1 MEKHELE
8 TSNHTERIVDRGPA
22 EDPHLR
28 RGPRGFPLLPGGYGR
43 STYYTGAPSPY
54 AVRGEGYRVW
64 DDRGHELIDA
74 NNNFTSLIHGNAH
87 PEITEAATKALSAG
101 ASWGIPNLYEWDLAE
116 RLLSR
121 LPALDQVRFANSG
134 TEAVMSAI
142 RIARASTGR
151 ERVIVTKGGY
161 HGTSEVALVPG
172 GPSYTRGVTRGV
184 INDVTAVPLNDTG
197 FLRQAVEAAPDAY
210 AAIILDLL
218 PNRAGLLHI
227 SEEFVRE
234 ARELATRHGI
244 VLIIDETI
252 SLRLGYGGLC
262 GAYGID
268 PDLLTTGKLIGG
280 GFPVGAIVGLAE
292 LMAEVD
298 PTRPGSLPHGGTFS
312 GNPVS
317 MAAGAVALRLY
328 SEDEVQRLNRLG
340 DATREA
346 VNSRIADAGWEVR
359 GQGSL
364 LRAVP
369 AGATKVDENIQ
380 HRLWWATYERGLLGS
395 PANLLSLST
404 PMDESVTAEIA
415 ERLADAV
422 LEVAEGSPVR
432 EAEERKLK
440 L

>member
-1 MEKHELE
+1 MG
-8 TSNHTERIVDRGPA
+8 TEHQKTITQSHPL

-54 AVRGEGYRVW
+54 AIRGEGYRVW

-87 PEITEAATKALSAG
+87 PEITEAATKALTAG
-101 ASWGIPNLYEWDLAE
+101 ASWGIPNLYEWELADL
-116 RLLSR
+116 LLSR
-121 LPALDQVRFANSG
+121 LPELDQVRFANSG

-161 HGTSEVALVPG
+161 HGTSDVALVPG
-172 GPSYTRGVTRGV
+172 GPAYQRGVTRGV
-184 INDVTAVPLNDTG
+184 INDVTPVPLNDVDV
-197 FLRQAVEAAPDAY
+197 LRQEVEAAPDSY

-218 PNRAGLLHI
+218 PNRAGLLRI
-227 SEEFVRE
+227 SEEFVHT
-234 ARELATRHGI
+234 ARDLATRYGI
-244 VLIIDETI
+244 VLIIDEVI
-252 SLRLGYGGLC
+252 SLRLGFNGFSGEYGVS
-262 GAYGID
+262 

-280 GFPVGAIVGLAE
+280 GFPVGAVAGKAE

-317 MAAGAVALRLY
+317 MAAGSVALRLFTQ
-328 SEDEVQRLNRLG
+328 EEVKRLNHLG
-340 DATREA
+340 DTTRDT
-346 VNSRIADAGWEVR
+346 VNAKIADAGWEVR
-359 GQGSL
+359 GRGSL

-369 AGATKVDENIQ
+369 AGAEKVDEQTQ
-380 HRLWWATYERGLLGS
+380 HELWWASYERGLLGS

-404 PMDESVTAEIA
+404 PMDEKVAGDIA
-415 ERLADAV
+415 DRLADAV
-422 LEVAEGSPVR
+422 LAVANQNPATEG
-432 EAEERKLK
+432 AK
-440 L
+440 

>member
-1 MEKHELE
+1 MTD
-8 TSNHTERIVDRGPA
+8 TSTSKVSATRDH
-22 EDPHLR
+22 DPHLR
-28 RGPRGFPLLPGGYGR
+28 RGPRGYALLPGGYGR

-54 AVRGEGYRVW
+54 AIKGKGYRVW
-64 DDRGHELIDA
+64 DDRGRELIDA

-87 PEITEAATKALSAG
+87 PAITEAATRALTAG

-116 RLLSR
+116 ALLSR

-161 HGTSEVALVPG
+161 HGTSDVALVPG
-172 GPSYTRGVTRGV
+172 GPSYTKGVTQGV
-184 INDVTAVPLNDTG
+184 IKDVTPVPLNDVET
-197 FLRQAVEAAPDAY
+197 LREAVEAAPSEY
-210 AAIILDLL
+210 AAVILDLL
-218 PNRAGLLHI
+218 PNRAGLI
-227 SEEFVRE
+227 SLTEEFVRA
-234 ARELATRHGI
+234 ARELCTKHGI

-252 SLRLGYGGLC
+252 SLRLGYGGMS
-262 GAYGID
+262 GEFGVD
-268 PDLLTTGKLIGG
+268 PDILTTGKLIGG
-280 GFPVGAIVGLAE
+280 GFAVGAIIGLGE

-298 PTRPGSLPHGGTFS
+298 PTRKSSLPHGGTFS

-317 MAAGAVALRLY
+317 MAAGAVAVKLY
-328 SEDEVQRLNRLG
+328 DAAQVQRLNALG
-340 DATREA
+340 DAARA
-346 VNSRIADAGWEVR
+346 SVNAKVADAGWEIR
-359 GQGSL
+359 GRGSL

-369 AGATKVDENIQ
+369 AGASKVDETTQ

-404 PMDESVTAEIA
+404 PMNESVTADIA

-422 LEVAEGSPVR
+422 LEVANTTPRS
-432 EAEERKLK
+432 
-440 L
+440 

>member
-1 MEKHELE
+1 MG
-8 TSNHTERIVDRGPA
+8 TEHQKTITQSHPL

-54 AVRGEGYRVW
+54 AIRGEGYRVW

-87 PEITEAATKALSAG
+87 PEITEAATKALTAG
-101 ASWGIPNLYEWDLAE
+101 ASWGIPNLYEWELADL
-116 RLLSR
+116 LLSR
-121 LPALDQVRFANSG
+121 LPELDQVRFANSG

-161 HGTSEVALVPG
+161 HGTSDVALVPG
-172 GPSYTRGVTRGV
+172 GPAYQRGVTRGV
-184 INDVTAVPLNDTG
+184 INDVTAVPLNDVDV
-197 FLRQAVEAAPDAY
+197 LRHEVEAAPDSY

-218 PNRAGLLHI
+218 PNRAGLLRI
-227 SEEFVRE
+227 SEEFVHT
-234 ARELATRHGI
+234 ARDLATRYGI
-244 VLIIDETI
+244 VLIIDEVI
-252 SLRLGYGGLC
+252 SLRLGFNGFSGEYGVS
-262 GAYGID
+262 

-280 GFPVGAIVGLAE
+280 GFPVGAVAGKAE

-317 MAAGAVALRLY
+317 MAAGSVALRLFTQ
-328 SEDEVQRLNRLG
+328 EEVKRLNHLG
-340 DATREA
+340 DTTRDT
-346 VNSRIADAGWEVR
+346 VNAKIADAGWEVR
-359 GQGSL
+359 GRGSL

-369 AGATKVDENIQ
+369 TGAEKVDEQTQ
-380 HRLWWATYERGLLGS
+380 HELWWASYERGLLGS

-404 PMDESVTAEIA
+404 PMDEKVAGDIA
-415 ERLADAV
+415 DRLADAV
-422 LEVAEGSPVR
+422 LAVANQNPATEG
-432 EAEERKLK
+432 AK
-440 L
+440 

>member
-1 MEKHELE
+1 MG
-8 TSNHTERIVDRGPA
+8 TEHQKTITQSHPL

-54 AVRGEGYRVW
+54 AIRGEGYRVW

-87 PEITEAATKALSAG
+87 PEITEAATKALTAG
-101 ASWGIPNLYEWDLAE
+101 ASWGIPNLYEWELADL
-116 RLLSR
+116 LLSR
-121 LPALDQVRFANSG
+121 LPELDQVRFANSG

-161 HGTSEVALVPG
+161 HGTSDVALVPG
-172 GPSYTRGVTRGV
+172 GPAYQRGVTRGV
-184 INDVTAVPLNDTG
+184 INDVTAVPLNDVDV
-197 FLRQAVEAAPDAY
+197 LRQEVEAAPDSY

-218 PNRAGLLHI
+218 PNRAGLLRI
-227 SEEFVRE
+227 SEEFVHT
-234 ARELATRHGI
+234 ARDLATRYGI
-244 VLIIDETI
+244 VLIIDEVI
-252 SLRLGYGGLC
+252 SLRLGFNGFSGEYGVS
-262 GAYGID
+262 

-280 GFPVGAIVGLAE
+280 GFPVGAVAGKAE

-317 MAAGAVALRLY
+317 MAAGSVALRLFTQ
-328 SEDEVQRLNRLG
+328 EEVKRLNHLG
-340 DATREA
+340 DTTRDT
-346 VNSRIADAGWEVR
+346 VNAKIADAGWEVR
-359 GQGSL
+359 GRGSL

-369 AGATKVDENIQ
+369 AGAEKVDEQTQ
-380 HRLWWATYERGLLGS
+380 HELWWASYERGLLGS

-404 PMDESVTAEIA
+404 PMDEKVAGDIA
-415 ERLADAV
+415 DRLADAV
-422 LEVAEGSPVR
+422 LAVANQNPATEG
-432 EAEERKLK
+432 AK
-440 L
+440 

>member
-1 MEKHELE
+1 MATTNHLE
-8 TSNHTERIVDRGPA
+8 DLAALQNPA

-54 AVRGEGYRVW
+54 AIKGEGYRVW
-64 DDRGHELIDA
+64 DDRGRELIDA

-87 PEITEAATKALSAG
+87 PEITEAATKALTTG
-101 ASWGIPNLYEWDLAE
+101 ASWGIPNLYEWELAE
-116 RLLSR
+116 LLLGR
-121 LPALDQVRFANSG
+121 LPELDQVRFANSG

-142 RIARASTGR
+142 RISRASTGR

-172 GPSYTRGVTRGV
+172 GPSYQRGVTRGV
-184 INDVTAVPLNDTG
+184 IDDVTAVPLNDVD
-197 FLRQAVEAAPDAY
+197 FLRQAVESTPDAY

-218 PNRAGLLHI
+218 PNRAGLLTI
-227 SEEFVRE
+227 NEEFVRT
-234 ARELATRHGI
+234 ARELATRYGI
-244 VLIIDETI
+244 VLIIDEVI
-252 SLRLGYGGLC
+252 SLRLGYSGFSGE
-262 GAYGID
+262 YGVT

-280 GFPVGAIVGLAE
+280 GFPVGAVCGKAE

-317 MAAGAVALRLY
+317 MAAGSVALRLY
-328 SEDEVQRLNRLG
+328 TEDEVKRLNQLG
-340 DATREA
+340 DTARDTA
-346 VNSRIADAGWEVR
+346 NALVADAGWEIR
-359 GQGSL
+359 GRGSL

-369 AGATKVDENIQ
+369 AGAEKVDEHTQ
-380 HRLWWATYERGLLGS
+380 HKLWWASYERGLLGS

-404 PMDESVTAEIA
+404 PMDEKVVADITD
-415 ERLADAV
+415 RLADAV
-422 LEVAEGSPVR
+422 LAVASEAPTTEGT
-432 EAEERKLK
+432 K
-440 L
+440 

>member
-1 MEKHELE
+1 MGTNTHLE
-8 TSNHTERIVDRGPA
+8 HAAERDLA

-54 AVRGEGYRVW
+54 AIRGVGYRVW
-64 DDRGHELIDA
+64 DDRGRELIDA

-87 PEITEAATKALSAG
+87 PEITEAATKALSSG
-101 ASWGIPNLYEWDLAE
+101 ASWGIPNLYEWDLADL
-116 RLLSR
+116 LLSR
-121 LPALDQVRFANSG
+121 LPDLDQVRFTNSG

-151 ERVIVTKGGY
+151 ERVVVTKGGY

-172 GPSYTRGVTRGV
+172 GPSYTRGVTQGV
-184 INDVTAVPLNDTG
+184 IDDVTAVPLNDIQ

-218 PNRAGLLHI
+218 PNRAGLLSI
-227 SEEFVRE
+227 SEDFVRE
-234 ARELATRHGI
+234 ARDLATRFGI
-244 VLIIDETI
+244 VLIIDEVI
-252 SLRLGYGGLC
+252 SLRLGYNGLS
-262 GAYGID
+262 GEYGVA

-280 GFPVGAIVGLAE
+280 GFAVGAVVGRAE

-317 MAAGAVALRLY
+317 MAAGAAALRLY
-328 SEDEVQRLNRLG
+328 PHEEVQRLNRLG
-340 DATREA
+340 DTTREA
-346 VNSRIADAGWEVR
+346 VQSKIAEAGWEIR
-359 GQGSL
+359 GRGSL

-369 AGATKVDENIQ
+369 GGAEKVTEDIQ
-380 HRLWWATYERGLLGS
+380 HRLWWASYERGLLGS

-404 PMDESVTAEIA
+404 PMNEHVAADIA

-422 LEVAEGSPVR
+422 LAVAGSA
-432 EAEERKLK
+432 EAKDGSQEL
-440 L
+440 

>member
-1 MEKHELE
+1 MA
-8 TSNHTERIVDRGPA
+8 TTNHLADLAALQNPA

-54 AVRGEGYRVW
+54 AIKGEGYRVW
-64 DDRGHELIDA
+64 DDRGRELIDA

-87 PEITEAATKALSAG
+87 PEITEAATKALTTG
-101 ASWGIPNLYEWDLAE
+101 ASWGIPNLYEWELAE
-116 RLLSR
+116 LLLGR
-121 LPALDQVRFANSG
+121 LPELDQVRFANSG

-172 GPSYTRGVTRGV
+172 GPSYQRGVTRGV
-184 INDVTAVPLNDTG
+184 IDDVTAVPLNDVE

-218 PNRAGLLHI
+218 PNRAGLLRI
-227 SEEFVRE
+227 NEEFVRT
-234 ARELATRHGI
+234 ARELATRYGI
-244 VLIIDETI
+244 VLIIDEVI
-252 SLRLGYGGLC
+252 SLRLGYSGFSGE
-262 GAYGID
+262 YGVT

-280 GFPVGAIVGLAE
+280 GFPVGAVCGTAE

-317 MAAGAVALRLY
+317 MAAGSVALRLY
-328 SEDEVQRLNRLG
+328 TEDQVKRLNQLG
-340 DATREA
+340 ETARDA
-346 VNSRIADAGWEVR
+346 VNARVAEAGWEIR
-359 GQGSL
+359 GRGSL

-369 AGATKVDENIQ
+369 AGAQKVDEHTQ
-380 HRLWWATYERGLLGS
+380 HKLWWASYERGLLGS

-404 PMDESVTAEIA
+404 PMDEKVVADITD
-415 ERLADAV
+415 RLADAV
-422 LEVAEGSPVR
+422 LAVASGAPTTEGT
-432 EAEERKLK
+432 K
-440 L
+440 

>member
-1 MEKHELE
+1 LGTNNNLE
-8 TSNHTERIVDRGPA
+8 QLAEHQSA

-54 AVRGEGYRVW
+54 AIRGEGYRVW
-64 DDRGHELIDA
+64 DDRGRELIDA

-87 PEITEAATKALSAG
+87 PEITEAATKALTSG
-101 ASWGIPNLYEWDLAE
+101 ASWGIPNLYEWELADL
-116 RLLSR
+116 LLSR
-121 LPALDQVRFANSG
+121 VPDLDQVRFANSG

-151 ERVIVTKGGY
+151 ERVVVTKGGY

-172 GPSYTRGVTRGV
+172 GPAYTRGLTRGV
-184 INDVTAVPLNDTG
+184 IDDVTAVPLNDVD

-218 PNRAGLLHI
+218 PNRAGLLSI
-227 SEEFVRE
+227 TEEFVRG
-234 ARELATRHGI
+234 ARELASRYGI
-244 VLIIDETI
+244 VLIIDEVI
-252 SLRLGYGGLC
+252 SLRLGYSGLS
-262 GAYGID
+262 GEYGVS

-280 GFPVGAIVGLAE
+280 GFPVGAVLGKAE

-317 MAAGAVALRLY
+317 MAAGAAALRLY
-328 SEDEVQRLNRLG
+328 PKDEVQRLNDLG
-340 DATREA
+340 DSTRAT
-346 VNSRIADAGWEVR
+346 VNARVAEAGWEIR
-359 GQGSL
+359 GRGSL

-369 AGATKVDENIQ
+369 AGAEKVGEEIQ
-380 HRLWWATYERGLLGS
+380 NRLWWATYERGVLGS

-404 PMDESVTAEIA
+404 PMDEKVAADIA
-415 ERLADAV
+415 DRLADAV
-422 LEVAEGSPVR
+422 LAVAGQAPVNKEGNQ
-432 EAEERKLK
+432 A
-440 L
+440 

>member
-1 MEKHELE
+1 MG
-8 TSNHTERIVDRGPA
+8 TEHQKTITQSHPL

-54 AVRGEGYRVW
+54 AIRGEGYRVW

-87 PEITEAATKALSAG
+87 PEITEAATKALTAG
-101 ASWGIPNLYEWDLAE
+101 ASWGIPNLYEWELADL
-116 RLLSR
+116 LLSR
-121 LPALDQVRFANSG
+121 LPELDQVRFANSG

-161 HGTSEVALVPG
+161 HGTSDVALVPG
-172 GPSYTRGVTRGV
+172 GPAYQRGVTRGV
-184 INDVTAVPLNDTG
+184 INDVTAVPLNDVDV
-197 FLRQAVEAAPDAY
+197 LRQEVEAAPDSY

-218 PNRAGLLHI
+218 PNRAGLLRI
-227 SEEFVRE
+227 SEEFVHT
-234 ARELATRHGI
+234 ARDLATRYGI
-244 VLIIDETI
+244 VLIIDEVI
-252 SLRLGYGGLC
+252 SLRLGFNGFSGEYGVS
-262 GAYGID
+262 

-280 GFPVGAIVGLAE
+280 GFPVGAVAGKAE

-317 MAAGAVALRLY
+317 MAAGSVALRLFTQ
-328 SEDEVQRLNRLG
+328 EEVKRLNHLG
-340 DATREA
+340 DTTRDT
-346 VNSRIADAGWEVR
+346 VNAKIADAGWEVR
-359 GQGSL
+359 GRGSL

-369 AGATKVDENIQ
+369 AGAEKVDEQTQ
-380 HRLWWATYERGLLGS
+380 HELWWASYERGLLGS

-404 PMDESVTAEIA
+404 PMDEKVAGDIA
-415 ERLADAV
+415 DRLADAV
-422 LEVAEGSPVR
+422 LAVANQNPATGG
-432 EAEERKLK
+432 AK
-440 L
+440 

>member
-1 MEKHELE
+1 MGTNTHLE
-8 TSNHTERIVDRGPA
+8 PAAQRGIA

-54 AVRGEGYRVW
+54 AIRGEGYRVW
-64 DDRGHELIDA
+64 DDRGRELIDA

-87 PEITEAATKALSAG
+87 PEITEAATKALASG
-101 ASWGIPNLYEWDLAE
+101 ASWGIPNLYEWELADL
-116 RLLSR
+116 LLSR
-121 LPALDQVRFANSG
+121 LPDLDQVRFTNSG

-151 ERVIVTKGGY
+151 ERVVVTKGGY

-172 GPSYTRGVTRGV
+172 GPSYTRGVTQGV
-184 INDVTAVPLNDTG
+184 IDDVTAVPLNDIH

-218 PNRAGLLHI
+218 PNRAGLLSI
-227 SEEFVRE
+227 SEDFVRE
-234 ARELATRHGI
+234 ARELATRFGI
-244 VLIIDETI
+244 VLIIDEVI
-252 SLRLGYGGLC
+252 SLRLGYNGLS
-262 GAYGID
+262 GDYGVS

-280 GFPVGAIVGLAE
+280 GFAVGAVVGKAE

-317 MAAGAVALRLY
+317 MAAGAAALRLY
-328 SEDEVQRLNRLG
+328 PHEEVLRLNRLG
-340 DATREA
+340 DTTREA
-346 VNSRIADAGWEVR
+346 VKSKIAEAGWEIR
-359 GQGSL
+359 GRGSL

-369 AGATKVDENIQ
+369 AGAEKVSEEIQ
-380 HRLWWATYERGLLGS
+380 HRLWWASYERGLLGS

-404 PMDESVTAEIA
+404 PMDENVAADIA

-422 LEVAEGSPVR
+422 LGVAGCAEAKDGSQ
-432 EAEERKLK
+432 KL
-440 L
+440 